1 MEFFIFQMHLHQ
13 IMMGINDLFSI
24 SLFSVAQLSPIA
36 ELTIYNGQNSIIV
49 GESWDGT
56 FNNTDA
62 EDGVYNYT
70 YKILLPDTA
79 HLFTDGQ
86 VSLVRNINN
95 NTIFNNFPSG
105 VDNCTF
111 GDMIHPRDGFVYNI
125 PNANSATATFLANVS
140 DSCVIIT
147 DFLNAFISGNDTLC
161 DNENMDAEV
170 KIYFSGA
177 TPPVTFVYAINGVS
191 QPSIT
196 TTINPYVIYTQQAG
210 VYTLTYFSDA
220 NNSGSITGSA
230 MVHRFRKPCQ
240 LLILS
245 LIV

>member
-1 MEFFIFQMHLHQ
+1 
-13 IMMGINDLFSI
+13 MMKKLILILLCLPLLFSTCKKEVNKPPAPINLCCCGGTLNGSYLNIEQLGYGVLYIPNAFTPNNDGVNDLFSI
-24 SLFSVAQLSPIA
+24 SLFSVPQLSPIE

-111 GDMIHPRDGFVYNI
+111 GDMIHPRDGFVYNTQENI
-125 PNANSATATFLANVS
+125 NNW
-140 DSCVIIT
+140 
-147 DFLNAFISGNDTLC
+147 GN
-161 DNENMDAEV
+161 
-170 KIYFSGA
+170 
-177 TPPVTFVYAINGVS
+177 
-191 QPSIT
+191 
-196 TTINPYVIYTQQAG
+196 
-210 VYTLTYFSDA
+210 
-220 NNSGSITGSA
+220 
-230 MVHRFRKPCQ
+230 
-240 LLILS
+240 
-245 LIV
+245 